1 MKNRGFRKLVTM
13 FLIASPLWWTTGCHS
28 SYQVTGPAE
37 VSGTP
42 IQITT
47 KGNNH
52 YTFAE
57 WFADSSGNIRG
68 YAPFVMPVAVQ
79 SDYGKFKQQ
88 LPLQLI
94 PKDSIAAIHV
104 QRVNVGATVLTVIL
118 TTAGVIAGAYLL
130 FTISA
135 LVSLKNKVDGSK

>member
-1 MKNRGFRKLVTM
+1 MKNRRFRKLVTM
-13 FLIASPLWWTTGCHS
+13 FLIASPIWWTTGCYS
-28 SYQVTGPAE
+28 SYQATGPAD

-52 YTFAE
+52 YAFAE
-57 WFADSSGNIRG
+57 WTVDSSGNIRG
-68 YAPFVMPVAVQ
+68 YAPFVMPVSVRPA
-79 SDYGKFKQQ
+79 DDNIKLQ

-104 QRVNVGATVLTVIL
+104 QQVNVGATVLTLIL

-130 FTISA
+130 FTMSFIA
-135 LVSLKNKVDGSK
+135 AFKN